1 MALNITLPP
10 LSDGRP
16 GRLPLCTRSLVIIG
30 ANGSGKSRF
39 EHALEKSLGSRAF
52 DISAL
57 AGLYG
62 KCDDSTSTGRLF
74 KETGLKV
81 PVETGL
87 DALIAML
94 LDEELKSLL
103 EYKLARGGN
112 EPDKLPTT
120 KLDKLIS
127 LWQEI
132 YPGSRMHIET
142 HRLAFTRE
150 GSSDSYDAWRLS
162 DGERAVLYLAGSMLY
177 APARS
182 VVMVDSPEMFLHP
195 TVMQSLWNRLEQLRP
210 DCAMVYTTHDLEFAA
225 SRQGAATVWVKSYD
239 REASTWDYSILPP
252 GSPLG
257 EEMYMT
263 IMGARKPVLFIEGD
277 GVHSIDAR
285 LYPLIFPDYTVKSLG
300 SCNKVIEA
308 TRTFNDL
315 NNFHHMVS
323 KGIVD
328 RDRRDAGE
336 CAYLQRKNVM
346 VPCVAEIENMLLLEE
361 VIRAVASSRGYNED
375 QVARKVKRSIIKM
388 FESEYRQQA
397 LMHTRH
403 RVKRTVEYRVDGR
416 FTSID
421 QLEKHITGLVNE
433 IAPRKHYDKL
443 CAEFKAMI
451 DRQDYASILRVYN
464 QKSMLPGCN
473 VAGMVG
479 LNNKDSY
486 LKYILDLLS
495 TDSAAARRIRRA
507 VRACFDS
514 E

>member
-1 MALNITLPP
+1 MTLQITLPP
-10 LSDGRP
+10 LSDGKP

-39 EHALEKSLGSRAF
+39 ENALERSIGARAF
-52 DISAL
+52 GISSL
-57 AGLYG
+57 SGLYG
-62 KCDDSTSTGRLF
+62 KCDDSTSIGRLF
-74 KETGLKV
+74 KSTGLKV

-103 EYKLARGGN
+103 AYKLSRRDN
-112 EPDKLPTT
+112 EVDKMPLT
-120 KLDKLIS
+120 KLDKLIA

-132 YPGSRMHIET
+132 YPGNRMHIET

-177 APARS
+177 APHRS
-182 VVMVDSPEMFLHP
+182 IIMVDSPEMFLHP
-195 TVMQSLWNRLEQLRP
+195 TIMQSLWNRLEQLRP
-210 DCAMVYTTHDLEFAA
+210 DCTMIYTTHDLEFAA
-225 SRQGAATVWVKSYD
+225 SRSGASTVWVKSYD

-257 EEMYMT
+257 EEMYMA

-277 GVHSIDAR
+277 GIHSIDAR
-285 LYPLIFPDYTVKSLG
+285 LYPLIFPDYTVRSLG

-315 NNFHHMVS
+315 NSFHHMVS
-323 KGIVD
+323 MGIVD
-328 RDRRDAGE
+328 RDRRDEGE
-336 CAYLQRKNVM
+336 CGYLRRKNIM
-346 VPCVAEIENMLLLEE
+346 VPCVAEIENILLLEE
-361 VIRAVASSRGYNED
+361 VVRAVASARGYNEN

-388 FESEYRQQA
+388 FEAEYRQQA

-421 QLEKHITGLVNE
+421 QLEKHISGLVNE
-433 IAPRKHYDKL
+433 IAPRKLYEKL
-443 CAEFKAMI
+443 CREFKQMI
-451 DRQDYASILRVYN
+451 DEGDYDSILRVYN

-479 LNNKDSY
+479 LNNKDNY
-486 LKYILDLLS
+486 LRFILDTLS
-495 TDSAAARRIRRA
+495 TDCEAARRIRRA
-507 VRACFDS
+507 VRACFDL